1 MEFIKNVL
9 IFGNQI
15 KKFVKSKIFKFFI
28 INFFNKEKLGNC
40 KIMKLYN
47 QEKNIFFFKF
57 QINFFVM
64 LMFGGGFKF
73 DDEDNYRF
81 VLICFLYRFY
91 IFVSICIYYNIIV
104 NK

>member
-1 MEFIKNVL
+1 MEPIKNAS

-15 KKFVKSKIFKFFI
+15 KRFVKSKTLKSST
-28 INFFNKEKLGNC
+28 INSPNKEKLGNC
-40 KIMKLYN
+40 KIKKLHN

-57 QINFFVM
+57 QTNPFAM

-81 VLICFLYRFY
+81 VLTCSLYRFY
-91 IFVSICIYYNIIV
+91 ILASTCICYNHDC
-104 NK
+104 K

>member
-1 MEFIKNVL
+1 MEPIKNAS

-15 KKFVKSKIFKFFI
+15 KKFVKSKTLKSST
-28 INFFNKEKLGNC
+28 INSPNKEKLGNC
-40 KIMKLYN
+40 KIMKLHN

-57 QINFFVM
+57 QTNPFAM

-81 VLICFLYRFY
+81 VLTCSLYRFY
-91 IFVSICIYYNIIV
+91 ILASTCIYYNITV

>member
-1 MEFIKNVL
+1 
-9 IFGNQI
+9 
-15 KKFVKSKIFKFFI
+15 
-28 INFFNKEKLGNC
+28 
-40 KIMKLYN
+40 
-47 QEKNIFFFKF
+47 
-57 QINFFVM
+57 M